1 MKKIDLIA
9 VILLIIGGI
18 NWGLWGIVDVNVVDY
33 IFPVEWIRNVIYF
46 FIGVSGIYVAFV
58 WKNIFSRIKKS
69 K

>member
-1 MKKIDLIA
+1 MKKLDIIA
-9 VILLIIGGI
+9 IILLIIGGI

-46 FIGVSGIYVAFV
+46 FIGVSGIYVALV
-58 WKNIFSRIKKS
+58 WKSLFARMKKS